1 MKFVANDHDLNLLFE
16 IWVEVSSNFLW
27 SVFLGEKEFLYSFI
41 YFFVYLFIA
50 EISESTVKD
59 QKNIVKLHKTPF
71 P

>member
-27 SVFLGEKEFLYSFI
+27 LVFLGEKAFLFSFI

>member
-27 SVFLGEKEFLYSFI
+27 LVFLGEKAFLFSFI

-59 QKNIVKLHKTPF
+59 QKNIDKLHKTPF